1 MCIRDRNTTTT
12 YKGRFFKFRLRL
24 ANANN
29 KTRAFVSGISVTVNM
44 EKRIESENDVVS
56 GTSAKVITFGK
67 PFFATPAIGISAENM
82 ASGDFYTI
90 SSKSKTGFSIAFTNS
105 SSSGISRT
113 FDYVAQGF
121 GLQSTS

>member
-1 MCIRDRNTTTT
+1 M
-12 YKGRFFKFRLRL
+12 
-24 ANANN
+24 
-29 KTRAFVSGISVTVNM
+29 SISVNM

-56 GTSAKVITFGK
+56 GTGTYVITFGK
-67 PFFATPAIGISAENM
+67 PFYATPAIGISAENM

-113 FDYVAQGF
+113 FDYVAQGY
-121 GLQSTS
+121 GLQSAS